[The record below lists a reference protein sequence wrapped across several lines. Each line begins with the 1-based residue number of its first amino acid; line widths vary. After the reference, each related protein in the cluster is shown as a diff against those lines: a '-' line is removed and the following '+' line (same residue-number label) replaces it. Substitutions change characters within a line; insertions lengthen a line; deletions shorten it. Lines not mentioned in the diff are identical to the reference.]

1 MEAEDLEAWIS
12 QHGPL
17 PSKCLVLMRSRITH
31 KTSWLSHHSPHP
43 NKCLV
48 LMRSNISLSPIRRGS
63 WSVIYPWIVEVI
75 IEWKFMEIYWTI
87 IQPQEKWLFDDNMQ
101 DSSKLIH
108 FYNQEWVGKVLQIW
122 PTNILGRSKCNWR
135 NPQLP
140 WFWHHW
146 HWLASFFNCH
156 LFMFIKKMHFNLTL
170 VFFWGFMSAFS

>member
-31 KTSWLSHHSPHP
+31 KTSWLSHQSPHP

-48 LMRSNISLSPIRRGS
+48 LMRSNISLSPISRGS
-63 WSVIYPWIVEVI
+63 WSVIYPWILEVI
-75 IEWKFMEIYWTI
+75 IQWKFQEIYWTI
-87 IQPQEKWLFDDNMQ
+87 IQLQEKWLFDDNMQ
-101 DSSKLIH
+101 DSSKLIY
-108 FYNQEWVGKVLQIW
+108 FYNQEWVGKVLQLW

-146 HWLASFFNCH
+146 HWLASFFCH
-156 LFMFIKKMHFNLTL
+156 LFMFIKKCISISLWFTFGGLWCI
-170 VFFWGFMSAFS
+170 F